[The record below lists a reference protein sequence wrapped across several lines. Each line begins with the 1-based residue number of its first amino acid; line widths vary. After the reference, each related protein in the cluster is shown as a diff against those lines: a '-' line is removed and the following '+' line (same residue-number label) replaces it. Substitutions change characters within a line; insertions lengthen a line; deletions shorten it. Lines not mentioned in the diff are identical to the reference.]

1 MGFRHDRASAG
12 RSHEPLARGAHGAGP
27 ARTVLAGLVAVATL
41 ATGGL
46 VASTAYAGG
55 AGDNR
60 PGGAT
65 GGLPAGM
72 FWQYKDDASGSFGP
86 AANAD
91 GSPRIA
97 SVEAAYKR
105 AGVSVVNDGVYDG
118 PGAIRDTLR
127 GALSKCVAGFRQRH
141 PGEGDGDCRVVGVG
155 SVAGQQGGRWVYNGS
170 GGYSAS
176 EWYSSW
182 DSQIKPYKYYYAGT
196 QEYGTST
203 PFDDD
208 PSNSVDK
215 IAYSNVAAAGATPN
229 LIIIVLDKY
238 QPKPPTY
245 HLSVSTQAAEMS
257 GQSGDTKDA
266 SDTIS
271 LSSDGSKTENVNGTA
286 TLHWRGI
293 DGTEKTVAKQF
304 TASNKGS
311 ATVSASF
318 KDMDASW
325 ESWPAGKRWWDVD
338 VAKQGGMAEAVSH
351 KGENDGK
358 ESGEKT
364 TTPPEKWLTNE
375 AGDTVRDGNDS
386 IASGSLYTA
395 HIKAHSNASGK
406 FWIYDT
412 IDTRDVV
419 IGGTEQ
425 DDVSKVT
432 VTDANGNIVP
442 ADISI
447 DDSIDG
453 KRVVKA
459 HATAP
464 HSGLYTLNVPQ
475 SAKPTG
481 GDYKINDGSVA
492 CWNGDNGTGS
502 LADCQTGNSDSVGKV
517 TPTPDK
523 VWVLDES
530 GALVAEDKQWTN
542 QQGVDQKTFLV
553 GDQVGVVVNG
563 SIPAHLLN
571 PLASYSIT
579 DDLTGSIQW
588 IDWKSGKVFVDGE
601 DVTANFDIVID
612 QKAGTATATAKSSY
626 MAKTMFKNSAS
637 KVKFY
642 LTGTIKKGATEGRK
656 IQLTNKA
663 YEKWNNETRPT
674 NEPPVFV
681 WTPNPNKAWAMKV
694 GGKWQL
700 TVDPTKSDKVGGDDK
715 YYRLGDEV
723 AAVISGTLP
732 TGLGRVPE
740 IAWTD
745 DFANVDS
752 ILDLKDTSNIKV
764 YEQDTTDEANASVND
779 LNKTGR
785 DVTDQFDITAEGT
798 KVTVSAKDSYEA
810 AQKDLET
817 AKQISVVIPFDVN
830 FDTVKLLESYGKAEG
845 DELNT
850 CADPKGDDLDN
861 KGGQTVGGSTVDTN
875 TPKICVTVPPIHK
888 QVIAES
894 SQGGDQSSIDTKTV
908 FPGQTVEYTV
918 RVDPQIPADQAYSV
932 TAIKLSDTYSEYT
945 TANKQTLEIT
955 DLGTG
960 GIIPKSAYKV
970 QWDEANHSF
979 EATFA
984 KDWVAAN
991 WKAGSNPRVLLRF
1004 EAKVNEDAPT
1014 DKTVGNKA
1022 ALTVNNGVTPSNKV
1036 ENEPPVI
1043 KPSKQ
1048 DTQKDPTINIDGK
1061 TALLGD
1067 KVYYRVNIDASRLT
1081 DTAYKVWRLGM
1092 TDDYDQEY
1100 LTLDA
1105 KHVEILDETG
1115 RDRTGEFNIQDKDGV
1130 LYAFAKTVDT
1140 QIPATGETVPGDPQP
1155 DDLKAYSEKTDKDYD
1170 PLKDPSIDQSLL
1182 GHTYQV
1188 VMPMTV
1194 TKVKDGH
1201 TVENTAT
1208 QVTNDKRD
1216 KTNTVTNPLK
1226 EINPK
1231 KDVTVK
1237 VGGDSVDGKSV
1248 YLNHTFLYQLDS
1260 SILPADRAYQ
1270 KIANWGITD
1279 QLDPAYDKATGQ
1291 WAVYAARDLY
1301 RGGEAIAKKG
1311 ERIAGSGFDSSRL
1324 GGDMFTANIDPS
1336 TGLVDIQATQA
1347 YLDLVSADDAHE
1359 QGWRAYVQATRVKVT
1374 DRHENVFTEHVNGKD
1389 LTSNIVWTRTPDLT
1403 PGIKLEKWDRRS
1415 GWPKGDR
1422 DDSKDALDGA
1432 KDGDVIVFTIT
1443 NTSKDEDG
1451 HGAWFKASDLKLED
1465 HTIVGDGEVKDLKYP
1480 DNWSTLVLKPGQS
1493 VEVTGTLTGFT
1504 KDRHTDR
1511 AKVTGTPLV
1520 ECPVVDKDPFGD
1532 ASGKPSTGGEA
1543 GDGDGPRQVT
1553 VGDRTLCEDTP
1564 VESNTDDWNGRRS
1577 LLGETGSAILPV
1589 GVGALLMAGLGA
1601 AVVMVRRRKSAHDDK
1616 DAALMPRH
1624 AA

>member
-1 MGFRHDRASAG
+1 MNFSRKMKAG
-12 RSHEPLARGAHGAGP
+12 VAALAAIATLGAGG
-27 ARTVLAGLVAVATL
+27 V
-41 ATGGL
+41 
-46 VASTAYAGG
+46 VASTAFAGG
-55 AGDNR
+55 GGGNQ
-60 PGGAT
+60 PGT
-65 GGLPAGM
+65 GGNLDAVQ
-72 FWQYKDDASGSFGP
+72 FWQYKDDASGAWGP
-86 AANAD
+86 ATSLD
-91 GSPRIA
+91 
-97 SVEAAYKR
+97 SVRAAMNN
-105 AGVSVVNDGVYDG
+105 AGV
-118 PGAIRDTLR
+118 TLE
-127 GALSKCVAGFRQRH
+127 GNGITKAQAALDQARTECETGFQRRH
-141 PGEGDGDCRVVGVG
+141 PGEGNGDCRVVAVG
-155 SVAGQQGGRWVYNGS
+155 AVPAVIGGNYIYNGS
-170 GGYSAS
+170 GVAS
-176 EWYSSW
+176 PTGTGGWYDNW
-182 DSQIKPYKYYYAGT
+182 NTYVAPRTYQ
-196 QEYGTST
+196 YGSTVYLTSN

-208 PSNSVDK
+208 PSNSVDA
-215 IAYSNVAAAGATPN
+215 IMRRNVEASSKPS
-229 LIIIVLDKY
+229 IVVIVLDKY
-238 QPKPPTY
+238 QPAPPSY
-245 HLSVSTQAAEMS
+245 HLSISTQAAEMS

-266 SDTIS
+266 SDTIT
-271 LSSDGSKTENVNGTA
+271 LSTDGSKTENVNGTA

-293 DGTEKTVAKQF
+293 DGTEKTVTKQF

-318 KDMDASW
+318 KEMDASW

-338 VAKQGGMAEAVSH
+338 VAKQGNMAEAVSH

-364 TTPPEKWLTNE
+364 TTPPEKWLTNG

-481 GDYKINDGSVA
+481 GDYEINDGSVA

-579 DDLTGSIQW
+579 DDLTGSNQW
-588 IDWKSGKVFVDGE
+588 IDWKSGKVFVDGKDE
-601 DVTANFDIVID
+601 TDQFDIVID
-612 QKAGTATATAKSSY
+612 RKAGTATATAKASY
-626 MAKTMFKNSAS
+626 IAKTMFRNSAS
-637 KVKFY
+637 KVRFY
-642 LTGTIKKGATEGRK
+642 LTGTIKKGATEGKK

-779 LNKTGR
+779 LNKTGK

-810 AQKDLET
+810 AQKDLKT

-830 FDTVKLLESYGKAEG
+830 FDTVKLLESYGKSEG

-894 SQGGDQSSIDTKTV
+894 SQGGDQSSIDTQTV

-1014 DKTVGNKA
+1014 DKTVDNKA

-1194 TKVKDGH
+1194 TKGKDGH

-1226 EINPK
+1226 EINPT

-1237 VGGDSVDGKSV
+1237 VGGASANGKSI
-1248 YLNHTFLYQLDS
+1248 YKGRSFLYQLDS
-1260 SILPADRAYQ
+1260 SILPANRAYPQ
-1270 KIANWGITD
+1270 VDKWDIVD
-1279 QLDPAYDKATGQ
+1279 SLDPAFDEYTGQ
-1291 WAVYAARDLY
+1291 WAVYATRDLLSD
-1301 RGGEAIAKKG
+1301 GEVLASKG
-1311 ERIAGSGFDSSRL
+1311 DRIAGSGFDSSKL
-1324 GGDMFTANIDPS
+1324 GGDLFTLSAA
-1336 TGLVDIQATQA
+1336 TVDGRNVVTIEATDRYRA
-1347 YLDLVSADDAHE
+1347 LVSDDSHE
-1359 QGWRAYVQATRVKVT
+1359 AGWRAYIQCKRLAVT
-1374 DRHENVFTEHVNGKD
+1374 DRHENQFTEHYNDKT
-1389 LTSNIVWTRTPDLT
+1389 LESNVVWTRTPDMT
-1403 PGIKLEKWDRRS
+1403 PSIDVQKWDRKS
-1415 GWPKGDR
+1415 GWPNGDR
-1422 DDSKDALDGA
+1422 DNSKDALTVS
-1432 KDGDVIVFTIT
+1432 GDTEIVFTIT
-1443 NTSKDEDG
+1443 NTSKTDPDTKQ
-1451 HGAWFKASDLKLED
+1451 GAVFRTKDIKLED
-1465 HTIVGDGEVKDLKYP
+1465 STIVGDGEVVDLKYP
-1480 DNWSTLVLKPGQS
+1480 ADWDTKVLKPGES
-1493 VEVTGTLTGFT
+1493 VEVTGTLKGVT
-1504 KDRHTDR
+1504 KTPPAR
-1511 AKVTGTPLV
+1511 APA
-1520 ECPVVDKDPFGD
+1520 P
-1532 ASGKPSTGGEA
+1532 A
-1543 GDGDGPRQVT
+1543 GPARTRGIVQAGRTPRQRSSGT
-1553 VGDRTLCEDTP
+1553 RQH
-1564 VESNTDDWNGRRS
+1564 GRPPHGGR
-1577 LLGETGSAILPV
+1577 A
-1589 GVGALLMAGLGA
+1589 
-1601 AVVMVRRRKSAHDDK
+1601 
-1616 DAALMPRH
+1616 
-1624 AA
+1624 

>member
-1 MGFRHDRASAG
+1 MVFNERKRAD
-12 RSHEPLARGAHGAGP
+12 ARNGK
-27 ARTVLAGLVAVATL
+27 GLRVAVAALTAVATL
-41 ATGGL
+41 AGGGM
-46 VASTAYAGG
+46 VAATAMADGGGGWAPGSAGSIG
-55 AGDNR
+55 GSVIGWAYEDNNNGGF
-60 PGGAT
+60 GGAT
-65 GGLPAGM
+65 L
-72 FWQYKDDASGSFGP
+72 DAFKKAVAKMGATYNNYNGV
-86 AANAD
+86 ADEKANT
-91 GSPRIA
+91 
-97 SVEAAYKR
+97 
-105 AGVSVVNDGVYDG
+105 
-118 PGAIRDTLR
+118 AITM
-127 GALSKCVAGFRQRH
+127 ANNECVARFNDKH
-141 PGEGDGDCRVVGVG
+141 PGETANCRMVAVGV
-155 SVAGQQGGRWVYNGS
+155 VATPTTHSYS
-170 GGYSAS
+170 GEGFASAS
-176 EWYSSW
+176 YWSDAW
-182 DSQIKPYKYYYAGT
+182 NKNIAPVKYHNNGASYDTNDGFSDAP
-196 QEYGTST
+196 ER
-203 PFDDD
+203 
-208 PSNSVDK
+208 SVDS
-215 IAYSNVAAAGATPN
+215 IAASQWNNNPVAIVIMLNQYEPVQPN
-229 LIIIVLDKY
+229 
-238 QPKPPTY
+238 Y

-266 SDTIS
+266 SDTIT

-293 DGTEKTVAKQF
+293 DGTEKTVAKRF

-311 ATVSASF
+311 ATVSVSF

-338 VAKQGGMAEAVSH
+338 VAKQGNMAEAVSH
-351 KGENDGK
+351 KGESDAK
-358 ESGEKT
+358 ESGEKNP
-364 TTPPEKWLTNE
+364 TPPSKWLTNE

-419 IGGTEQ
+419 IGGTDK

-481 GDYKINDGSVA
+481 GDYEINDGSVA

-530 GALVAEDKQWTN
+530 GALVAEDKGWTN

-563 SIPAHLLN
+563 SIPSHLLN

-588 IDWKSGKVFVDGE
+588 IDWKSGKVFVDGKDE
-601 DVTANFDIVID
+601 TANFTIAID
-612 QKAGTATATAKSSY
+612 RKAGTATATAKSAY
-626 MAKTMFKNSAS
+626 IAKTMFRNSAS
-637 KVKFY
+637 KVRFY
-642 LTGTIKKGATEGRK
+642 LTGTIKKGATEGKK

-694 GGKWQL
+694 GGKWRL

-779 LNKTGR
+779 LNKTGK

-810 AQKDLET
+810 AQKDLKT

-850 CADPKGDDLDN
+850 CVDPKGDDLDN

-970 QWDEANHSF
+970 QWDEKAHSF
-979 EATFA
+979 EATFT

-1014 DKTVGNKA
+1014 DKTVDNKA

-1048 DTQKDPTINIDGK
+1048 DTQKDPTISIDGK

-1092 TDDYDQEY
+1092 VDDYDQEY

-1130 LYAFAKTVDT
+1130 LYAFARTVDT

-1194 TKVKDGH
+1194 IKVKDGH

-1226 EINPK
+1226 EINPA

-1237 VGGDSVDGKSV
+1237 VGGASANGKSI
-1248 YLNHTFLYQLDS
+1248 YKGRSFLYQLDS
-1260 SILPADRAYQ
+1260 SILPANRAYPQ
-1270 KIANWGITD
+1270 VDKWDIVD
-1279 QLDPAYDKATGQ
+1279 SLDPVFDEYTGQ
-1291 WAVYAARDLY
+1291 WAVYATRDLLS
-1301 RGGEAIAKKG
+1301 GGEVLASKG
-1311 ERIAGSGFDSSRL
+1311 DRIAGSGFDSSKL
-1324 GGDMFTANIDPS
+1324 GGDLFTLSAA
-1336 TGLVDIQATQA
+1336 TVDGRNVVTIEATDRYRA
-1347 YLDLVSADDAHE
+1347 LVSDDSHE
-1359 QGWRAYVQATRVKVT
+1359 AGWRAYIQCKRLAVT
-1374 DRHENVFTEHVNGKD
+1374 DRHENQFTEHYNGKT
-1389 LTSNIVWTRTPDLT
+1389 LESNVVWTRTPDMT
-1403 PGIKLEKWDRRS
+1403 PSIDVQKWDRKS
-1415 GWPKGDR
+1415 GWPNGDR
-1422 DDSKDALDGA
+1422 DNSKDALTVS
-1432 KDGDVIVFTIT
+1432 GDTEIVFTIT
-1443 NTSKDEDG
+1443 NTSKTDPDTKQ
-1451 HGAWFKASDLKLED
+1451 GAVFRTKDIKLED
-1465 HTIVGDGEVKDLKYP
+1465 STIVGDGEVVDLKYP
-1480 DNWSTLVLKPGQS
+1480 ADWDTKVLKPGES
-1493 VEVTGTLTGFT
+1493 VEVTGTLKGVT
-1504 KDRHTDR
+1504 KTHTDR
-1511 AKVTGTPLV
+1511 AKVTGTPLT
-1520 ECPVVDKDPFGD
+1520 ECPVDTSAPFGD
-1532 ASGKPSTGGEA
+1532 GTSDDESGSKPEA
-1543 GDGDGPRQVT
+1543 ETESKSDDVVTIDGKDY
-1553 VGDRTLCEDTP
+1553 CSDTK
-1564 VESNTDDWNGRRS
+1564 VESATDDWNGYRKS
-1577 LLGETGSAILPV
+1577 LAQTGAGI
-1589 GVGALLMAGLGA
+1589 ALIALA
-1601 AVVMVRRRKSAHDDK
+1601 AVVVLGGGAGLLIASRRREAKAPADTEGSEE
-1616 DAALMPRH
+1616 
-1624 AA
+1624 

>member
-1 MGFRHDRASAG
+1 MVFNERKRAD
-12 RSHEPLARGAHGAGP
+12 ARNGK
-27 ARTVLAGLVAVATL
+27 GLRVAVAALTAVATL
-41 ATGGL
+41 AGGGM
-46 VASTAYAGG
+46 VAATAMADGGGGWAPGSGGSVGG
-55 AGDNR
+55 AVIGWAYEDNNNGGF
-60 PGGAT
+60 GGAT
-65 GGLPAGM
+65 LDAFKKAVAKMGATYNNYNGGAD
-72 FWQYKDDASGSFGP
+72 K
-86 AANAD
+86 AANT
-91 GSPRIA
+91 
-97 SVEAAYKR
+97 
-105 AGVSVVNDGVYDG
+105 
-118 PGAIRDTLR
+118 AITM
-127 GALSKCVAGFRQRH
+127 ANNECVARFNDKH
-141 PGEGDGDCRVVGVG
+141 PGETANCRMVAVGV
-155 SVAGQQGGRWVYNGS
+155 VATPTTHSYSGEGFATASYWSDAWNKNIAPGVYRNNGVS
-170 GGYSAS
+170 YDTNDGFSDAP
-176 EWYSSW
+176 ER
-182 DSQIKPYKYYYAGT
+182 
-196 QEYGTST
+196 
-203 PFDDD
+203 
-208 PSNSVDK
+208 SVDS
-215 IAYSNVAAAGATPN
+215 IAASQWNHSPVAIVIMLNQYEPVQPN
-229 LIIIVLDKY
+229 
-238 QPKPPTY
+238 Y

-266 SDTIS
+266 SDVIT

-318 KDMDASW
+318 KEMDASW

-338 VAKQGGMAEAVSH
+338 VAKQGNMAEAVSH
-351 KGENDGK
+351 KGEHDGK

-412 IDTRDVV
+412 IETKDVV

-481 GDYKINDGSVA
+481 GDYEINDGSVA

-588 IDWKSGKVFVDGE
+588 IDWKSGKVFVDGKDE
-601 DVTANFDIVID
+601 TANFTIAID
-612 QKAGTATATAKSSY
+612 RKAGTATATAKSAY
-626 MAKTMFKNSAS
+626 IAKTMFRNSAS
-637 KVKFY
+637 KVRFY
-642 LTGTIKKGATEGRK
+642 LTGTIKKGATEGKK

-779 LNKTGR
+779 LNKTGK

-810 AQKDLET
+810 AQKDLKT

-970 QWDEANHSF
+970 QWDEKAHSF
-979 EATFA
+979 EATFT

-1067 KVYYRVNIDASRLT
+1067 EIYYRVTLDARQ
-1081 DTAYKVWRLGM
+1081 DNQAYKVWRLGM
-1092 TDDYDQEY
+1092 TDDYDDEY
-1100 LTLDA
+1100 LKLDA
-1105 KHVEILDETG
+1105 TNVEITDETG
-1115 RDRTGEFNIQDKDGV
+1115 KDVTDKFNIQDKDGA
-1130 LYAFAKTVDT
+1130 LYAYAKLVDT
-1140 QIPATGETVPGDPQP
+1140 EIPATGETVKGDPQP
-1155 DDLKAYSEKTDKDYD
+1155 EDLKTYSESDEHD
-1170 PLKDPSIDQSLL
+1170 PLTQPAIDQTLL
-1182 GHTYQV
+1182 GHTYTV
-1188 VMPMTV
+1188 TMPMTV
-1194 TKVKDGH
+1194 IKVTDGY
-1201 TVENTAT
+1201 VVKNKAT
-1208 QVTNDKRD
+1208 QVLNKIRKDTNE
-1216 KTNTVTNPLK
+1216 VTNPLK
-1226 EINPK
+1226 PINPA

-1237 VGGDSVDGKSV
+1237 VGGASANGKSI
-1248 YLNHTFLYQLDS
+1248 YKGRSFLYQLDS
-1260 SILPADRAYQ
+1260 SILPAHRAYPQ
-1270 KIANWGITD
+1270 VDEWAIEDA
-1279 QLDPAYDKATGQ
+1279 LDPAFDEYTGQ
-1291 WAVYAARDLY
+1291 WAVYATRDLLS
-1301 RGGEAIAKKG
+1301 GGEVVASKG
-1311 ERIAGSGFDSSRL
+1311 DRIAGSGFDSSKL
-1324 GGDMFTANIDPS
+1324 GGDLFTLS
-1336 TGLVDIQATQA
+1336 TATVDGRNVVTIEATDRYRA
-1347 YLDLVSADDAHE
+1347 LVSDDSHE
-1359 QGWRAYVQATRVKVT
+1359 AGWRAYIQCKRLAVT
-1374 DRHENVFTEHVNGKD
+1374 DRHENQFTEHYNDKT
-1389 LTSNIVWTRTPDLT
+1389 LESNVVWTRTPDMT
-1403 PGIKLEKWDRRS
+1403 PSIDVQKWDRKS
-1415 GWPKGDR
+1415 GWPNGDR
-1422 DDSKDALDGA
+1422 DNSKDALTVS
-1432 KDGDVIVFTIT
+1432 GDTEIVFTIT
-1443 NTSKDEDG
+1443 NTSKTDPDTKQ
-1451 HGAWFKASDLKLED
+1451 GAVFRTKDIKLED
-1465 HTIVGDGEVKDLKYP
+1465 STIVGDGEVVDLKYP
-1480 DNWSTLVLKPGQS
+1480 ADWDTKVLKPGES
-1493 VEVTGTLTGFT
+1493 VEATGTLKGVT
-1504 KDRHTDR
+1504 KTHTDR
-1511 AKVTGTPLV
+1511 AKVTGTPLT
-1520 ECPVVDKDPFGD
+1520 ECPVDTSAPFGD
-1532 ASGKPSTGGEA
+1532 GTSDDESGSKPEA
-1543 GDGDGPRQVT
+1543 ETESKSDDVVTIDGKDY
-1553 VGDRTLCEDTP
+1553 CADTK
-1564 VESNTDDWNGRRS
+1564 VESATDDWNGYRKS
-1577 LLGETGSAILPV
+1577 LAQTGAGI
-1589 GVGALLMAGLGA
+1589 ALIALA
-1601 AVVMVRRRKSAHDDK
+1601 AVVVLGGGAALMAVSRRRKAPQADDK
-1616 DAALMPRH
+1616 D
-1624 AA
+1624 

>member
-1 MGFRHDRASAG
+1 MVFNERKRAD
-12 RSHEPLARGAHGAGP
+12 ARNGK
-27 ARTVLAGLVAVATL
+27 GLRVAVAALTAVATL
-41 ATGGL
+41 AGGGM
-46 VASTAYAGG
+46 VAATAMADGGGGWAPGSGGSVGG
-55 AGDNR
+55 AVIGWAYEDNNNGGF
-60 PGGAT
+60 GGAT
-65 GGLPAGM
+65 LDAFKKAVAKMGATYNNYNGGAD
-72 FWQYKDDASGSFGP
+72 K
-86 AANAD
+86 AANT
-91 GSPRIA
+91 
-97 SVEAAYKR
+97 
-105 AGVSVVNDGVYDG
+105 
-118 PGAIRDTLR
+118 AITM
-127 GALSKCVAGFRQRH
+127 ANNECVARFNDKH
-141 PGEGDGDCRVVGVG
+141 PGETANCRMVAVGV
-155 SVAGQQGGRWVYNGS
+155 VATPTTHSYSGEGFATASYWSDAWNKNIAPGVYRNNGVS
-170 GGYSAS
+170 YDTNDGFSDAP
-176 EWYSSW
+176 ER
-182 DSQIKPYKYYYAGT
+182 
-196 QEYGTST
+196 
-203 PFDDD
+203 
-208 PSNSVDK
+208 SVDS
-215 IAYSNVAAAGATPN
+215 IAASQWNHSPVAIVIMLNQYEPVQPN
-229 LIIIVLDKY
+229 
-238 QPKPPTY
+238 Y

-266 SDTIS
+266 SDVIT

-318 KDMDASW
+318 KEMDASW

-338 VAKQGGMAEAVSH
+338 VAKQGNMAEAVSH
-351 KGENDGK
+351 KGEHDGK

-412 IDTRDVV
+412 IETKDVV

-481 GDYKINDGSVA
+481 GDYEINDGSVA

-612 QKAGTATATAKSSY
+612 QKARTATATAKASY
-626 MAKTMFKNSAS
+626 IAKTMFRNSAS
-637 KVKFY
+637 KVRFY
-642 LTGTIKKGATEGRK
+642 LTGTIKKGATEGKK

-752 ILDLKDTSNIKV
+752 ILDLKDTSSIKV
-764 YEQDTTDEANASVND
+764 YEQDTTDEANAGVND

-810 AQKDLET
+810 AQKDLKT

-970 QWDEANHSF
+970 QWDEKAHSF
-979 EATFA
+979 EATFT

-1067 KVYYRVNIDASRLT
+1067 EIYYRVTLDARQ
-1081 DTAYKVWRLGM
+1081 DNQAYKVWRLGM
-1092 TDDYDQEY
+1092 TDDYDDEY
-1100 LTLDA
+1100 LKLDA
-1105 KHVEILDETG
+1105 TNVEITDETG
-1115 RDRTGEFNIQDKDGV
+1115 KDVTDKFNIQDKDGA
-1130 LYAFAKTVDT
+1130 LYAYAKLVDT
-1140 QIPATGETVPGDPQP
+1140 EIPATGETVKGDPQP
-1155 DDLKAYSEKTDKDYD
+1155 EDLKTYSESDEHD
-1170 PLKDPSIDQSLL
+1170 PLTQPAIDQTLL
-1182 GHTYQV
+1182 GHTYTV
-1188 VMPMTV
+1188 TMPMTV
-1194 TKVKDGH
+1194 IKVTDGY
-1201 TVENTAT
+1201 TVKNKAT
-1208 QVTNDKRD
+1208 QVLNKIRKDTNE
-1216 KTNTVTNPLK
+1216 VTNPLK
-1226 EINPK
+1226 PINPA

-1237 VGGDSVDGKSV
+1237 VGGASANGKSI
-1248 YLNHTFLYQLDS
+1248 YKGRSFLYQLDS
-1260 SILPADRAYQ
+1260 SILPANRAYPQ
-1270 KIANWGITD
+1270 VDKWDIVD
-1279 QLDPAYDKATGQ
+1279 SLDPAFDEYTGQ
-1291 WAVYAARDLY
+1291 WAVYATRDLLS
-1301 RGGEAIAKKG
+1301 GGEALASKG
-1311 ERIAGSGFDSSRL
+1311 DRIAGSGFDSSKL
-1324 GGDMFTANIDPS
+1324 GGDLFTLSAA
-1336 TGLVDIQATQA
+1336 TVDGRNVVTIEATDRYRA
-1347 YLDLVSADDAHE
+1347 LVSDDSHE
-1359 QGWRAYVQATRVKVT
+1359 AGWRAYIQCKRLAVT
-1374 DRHENVFTEHVNGKD
+1374 DRHENQFTEHYNDKT
-1389 LTSNIVWTRTPDLT
+1389 LESNVVWTRTPDMT
-1403 PGIKLEKWDRRS
+1403 PSIDVQKWDRKS
-1415 GWPKGDR
+1415 GWPNGDR
-1422 DDSKDALDGA
+1422 DNSKDALTVS
-1432 KDGDVIVFTIT
+1432 GDTEIVFTIT
-1443 NTSKDEDG
+1443 NTSKTDPDTKQ
-1451 HGAWFKASDLKLED
+1451 GAVFRTKDIKLED
-1465 HTIVGDGEVKDLKYP
+1465 STIVGDGEVVDLKYP
-1480 DNWSTLVLKPGQS
+1480 ADWDTKVLKPGES
-1493 VEVTGTLTGFT
+1493 VEVTGTLKGVT
-1504 KDRHTDR
+1504 KTHTDR
-1511 AKVTGTPLV
+1511 AKVTGTPLT
-1520 ECPVVDKDPFGD
+1520 ECPVDTSAPFGD
-1532 ASGKPSTGGEA
+1532 GTSDDESGSKPEA
-1543 GDGDGPRQVT
+1543 ETESKSDDVVTIDGKDY
-1553 VGDRTLCEDTP
+1553 CSDTK
-1564 VESNTDDWNGRRS
+1564 VESATDDWNGYRRT
-1577 LLGETGSAILPV
+1577 LAQTGAGI
-1589 GVGALLMAGLGA
+1589 ALIALA
-1601 AVVMVRRRKSAHDDK
+1601 AVVVLGGGAALMAVSRRRKAKAPADTEGSEE
-1616 DAALMPRH
+1616 
-1624 AA
+1624 

>member
-182 DSQIKPYKYYYAGT
+182 DSQIKPYTYNYAGT
-196 QEYGTST
+196 QSYRTSDG
-203 PFDDD
+203 FDDD

-271 LSSDGSKTENVNGTA
+271 LSTDGSKTENVNGTA

-311 ATVSASF
+311 ATVSVSF

-338 VAKQGGMAEAVSH
+338 IARQGGMAEAVSH

-358 ESGEKT
+358 ESGEKNP
-364 TTPPEKWLTNE
+364 TPPSKWLTNE
-375 AGDTVRDGNDS
+375 AGDTVQDGNDS

-412 IDTRDVV
+412 INTRDVV

-502 LADCQTGNSDSVGKV
+502 LADCQTGNGDGVGKV

-530 GALVAEDKQWTN
+530 GALVAEDKKWTN

-563 SIPAHLLN
+563 SIPSHLLN

-579 DDLTGSIQW
+579 DDLTGSNQW

-612 QKAGTATATAKSSY
+612 QKARTATATAKSAY
-626 MAKTMFKNSAS
+626 IAKTMFKNSAS

-642 LTGTIKKGATEGRK
+642 LTGTIKKGATEGKK
-656 IQLTNKA
+656 IHLLRRLHRDVLFLGFSDGVVPCGWLCGFLVLSSLFLVSVSCFFVCLGAGFHVGFYFAYVSVVPLFVRGRLTQGGRA
-663 YEKWNNETRPT
+663 WRPRRVPAPAERGDVHGR
-674 NEPPVFV
+674 EP
-681 WTPNPNKAWAMKV
+681 ARRLSGMRHRSRARRAMRMALLHV
-694 GGKWQL
+694 
-700 TVDPTKSDKVGGDDK
+700 
-715 YYRLGDEV
+715 RLGRP
-723 AAVISGTLP
+723 ARWRWA
-732 TGLGRVPE
+732 LGP
-740 IAWTD
+740 WT
-745 DFANVDS
+745 A
-752 ILDLKDTSNIKV
+752 
-764 YEQDTTDEANASVND
+764 
-779 LNKTGR
+779 
-785 DVTDQFDITAEGT
+785 
-798 KVTVSAKDSYEA
+798 
-810 AQKDLET
+810 
-817 AKQISVVIPFDVN
+817 
-830 FDTVKLLESYGKAEG
+830 
-845 DELNT
+845 
-850 CADPKGDDLDN
+850 
-861 KGGQTVGGSTVDTN
+861 
-875 TPKICVTVPPIHK
+875 
-888 QVIAES
+888 
-894 SQGGDQSSIDTKTV
+894 
-908 FPGQTVEYTV
+908 
-918 RVDPQIPADQAYSV
+918 
-932 TAIKLSDTYSEYT
+932 
-945 TANKQTLEIT
+945 
-955 DLGTG
+955 
-960 GIIPKSAYKV
+960 
-970 QWDEANHSF
+970 
-979 EATFA
+979 
-984 KDWVAAN
+984 
-991 WKAGSNPRVLLRF
+991 
-1004 EAKVNEDAPT
+1004 
-1014 DKTVGNKA
+1014 
-1022 ALTVNNGVTPSNKV
+1022 
-1036 ENEPPVI
+1036 
-1043 KPSKQ
+1043 
-1048 DTQKDPTINIDGK
+1048 
-1061 TALLGD
+1061 
-1067 KVYYRVNIDASRLT
+1067 
-1081 DTAYKVWRLGM
+1081 
-1092 TDDYDQEY
+1092 
-1100 LTLDA
+1100 
-1105 KHVEILDETG
+1105 
-1115 RDRTGEFNIQDKDGV
+1115 
-1130 LYAFAKTVDT
+1130 
-1140 QIPATGETVPGDPQP
+1140 
-1155 DDLKAYSEKTDKDYD
+1155 
-1170 PLKDPSIDQSLL
+1170 
-1182 GHTYQV
+1182 
-1188 VMPMTV
+1188 
-1194 TKVKDGH
+1194 
-1201 TVENTAT
+1201 
-1208 QVTNDKRD
+1208 
-1216 KTNTVTNPLK
+1216 
-1226 EINPK
+1226 
-1231 KDVTVK
+1231 
-1237 VGGDSVDGKSV
+1237 
-1248 YLNHTFLYQLDS
+1248 
-1260 SILPADRAYQ
+1260 
-1270 KIANWGITD
+1270 
-1279 QLDPAYDKATGQ
+1279 
-1291 WAVYAARDLY
+1291 
-1301 RGGEAIAKKG
+1301 
-1311 ERIAGSGFDSSRL
+1311 
-1324 GGDMFTANIDPS
+1324 
-1336 TGLVDIQATQA
+1336 
-1347 YLDLVSADDAHE
+1347 
-1359 QGWRAYVQATRVKVT
+1359 
-1374 DRHENVFTEHVNGKD
+1374 
-1389 LTSNIVWTRTPDLT
+1389 
-1403 PGIKLEKWDRRS
+1403 
-1415 GWPKGDR
+1415 
-1422 DDSKDALDGA
+1422 
-1432 KDGDVIVFTIT
+1432 
-1443 NTSKDEDG
+1443 
-1451 HGAWFKASDLKLED
+1451 
-1465 HTIVGDGEVKDLKYP
+1465 
-1480 DNWSTLVLKPGQS
+1480 
-1493 VEVTGTLTGFT
+1493 
-1504 KDRHTDR
+1504 
-1511 AKVTGTPLV
+1511 
-1520 ECPVVDKDPFGD
+1520 
-1532 ASGKPSTGGEA
+1532 
-1543 GDGDGPRQVT
+1543 
-1553 VGDRTLCEDTP
+1553 
-1564 VESNTDDWNGRRS
+1564 
-1577 LLGETGSAILPV
+1577 
-1589 GVGALLMAGLGA
+1589 
-1601 AVVMVRRRKSAHDDK
+1601 
-1616 DAALMPRH
+1616 
-1624 AA
+1624 

>member
-1 MGFRHDRASAG
+1 MVFNERKRAD
-12 RSHEPLARGAHGAGP
+12 ARNGK
-27 ARTVLAGLVAVATL
+27 GLRVAVAALTAVATL
-41 ATGGL
+41 AGGGM
-46 VASTAYAGG
+46 VAATAMADGGGGWAPGSAGSIGG
-55 AGDNR
+55 AVIGWAYEDNNNGGF
-60 PGGAT
+60 GGAT
-65 GGLPAGM
+65 L
-72 FWQYKDDASGSFGP
+72 DAFKKAVAKMGATYNNYNGVADK
-86 AANAD
+86 AANT
-91 GSPRIA
+91 
-97 SVEAAYKR
+97 
-105 AGVSVVNDGVYDG
+105 
-118 PGAIRDTLR
+118 AITM
-127 GALSKCVAGFRQRH
+127 ANNECVARFNDKH
-141 PGEGDGDCRVVGVG
+141 PGETANCRMVAVGV
-155 SVAGQQGGRWVYNGS
+155 VATPTTHSYS
-170 GGYSAS
+170 GEGFASAS
-176 EWYSSW
+176 YWSDAW
-182 DSQIKPYKYYYAGT
+182 NKNIAPVKYHNNGASYDTNDGFSDAP
-196 QEYGTST
+196 ER
-203 PFDDD
+203 
-208 PSNSVDK
+208 SVDS
-215 IAYSNVAAAGATPN
+215 IAASQWNNNPVAIVIMLNQYEPVQPN
-229 LIIIVLDKY
+229 
-238 QPKPPTY
+238 Y

-266 SDTIS
+266 SDVIT

-311 ATVSASF
+311 ATLRASF

-338 VAKQGGMAEAVSH
+338 VAKQGNMAEAVSH

-419 IGGTEQ
+419 IGGTDK

-481 GDYKINDGSVA
+481 GDYEINDGSVA

-579 DDLTGSIQW
+579 DDLTGSNQW
-588 IDWKSGKVFVDGE
+588 IDWKSGKVFVDGKDE
-601 DVTANFDIVID
+601 TANFTIAID
-612 QKAGTATATAKSSY
+612 RKAGTATATAKSAY
-626 MAKTMFKNSAS
+626 IAKTMFRNSAS
-637 KVKFY
+637 KVRFY
-642 LTGTIKKGATEGRK
+642 LTGTIKKGATEGKK

-810 AQKDLET
+810 AQKDLKT

-970 QWDEANHSF
+970 QWDEKAHSF
-979 EATFA
+979 EATFT

-1067 KVYYRVNIDASRLT
+1067 EIYYRVTLDARQ
-1081 DTAYKVWRLGM
+1081 DNQAYKVWRLGM
-1092 TDDYDQEY
+1092 TDDYDDEY
-1100 LTLDA
+1100 LKLDA
-1105 KHVEILDETG
+1105 TNVEITDETG
-1115 RDRTGEFNIQDKDGV
+1115 KDVTDKFNIQDKDGA
-1130 LYAFAKTVDT
+1130 LYAYAKLVDT
-1140 QIPATGETVPGDPQP
+1140 EIPATGETVKGDPQP
-1155 DDLKAYSEKTDKDYD
+1155 EDLKTYSESDEHD
-1170 PLKDPSIDQSLL
+1170 PLTQPAIDQTLL
-1182 GHTYQV
+1182 GHTYTV
-1188 VMPMTV
+1188 TMPMTV
-1194 TKVKDGH
+1194 IKVTDGY
-1201 TVENTAT
+1201 TVKNKAT
-1208 QVTNDKRD
+1208 QVLNKIRKDTNE
-1216 KTNTVTNPLK
+1216 VTNPLK
-1226 EINPK
+1226 PINPA

-1237 VGGDSVDGKSV
+1237 VGGASANGKSI
-1248 YLNHTFLYQLDS
+1248 YKGRSFLYQLDS
-1260 SILPADRAYQ
+1260 SILPANRAYPQ
-1270 KIANWGITD
+1270 VDKWDIVD
-1279 QLDPAYDKATGQ
+1279 SLDPAFDEYTGQ
-1291 WAVYAARDLY
+1291 WAVYATRDLLS
-1301 RGGEAIAKKG
+1301 GGEALASKG
-1311 ERIAGSGFDSSRL
+1311 DRIAGSGFDSSKL
-1324 GGDMFTANIDPS
+1324 GGDLFTLSAA
-1336 TGLVDIQATQA
+1336 TVDGRNVVTIEATDRYRA
-1347 YLDLVSADDAHE
+1347 LVSDDSHE
-1359 QGWRAYVQATRVKVT
+1359 AGWRAYIQCKRLAVT
-1374 DRHENVFTEHVNGKD
+1374 DRHENQFTEHYNDKT
-1389 LTSNIVWTRTPDLT
+1389 LESNVVWTRTPDMT
-1403 PGIKLEKWDRRS
+1403 PSIDVQKWDRKS
-1415 GWPKGDR
+1415 GWPNGDR
-1422 DDSKDALDGA
+1422 DNSKDALTVS
-1432 KDGDVIVFTIT
+1432 GDTEIVFTIT
-1443 NTSKDEDG
+1443 NTSKTDPDTKQ
-1451 HGAWFKASDLKLED
+1451 GAVFRTKDIKLED
-1465 HTIVGDGEVKDLKYP
+1465 STIVGDGEVVDLKYP
-1480 DNWSTLVLKPGQS
+1480 ADWDTKVLKPGES
-1493 VEVTGTLTGFT
+1493 VEVTGTLKGVT
-1504 KDRHTDR
+1504 KTHTDR
-1511 AKVTGTPLV
+1511 AKVTGTPLT
-1520 ECPVVDKDPFGD
+1520 ECPVDTSAPFGD
-1532 ASGKPSTGGEA
+1532 GTSDDESGSKPEA
-1543 GDGDGPRQVT
+1543 ETESKSDDVVTIDGKDY
-1553 VGDRTLCEDTP
+1553 CADTK
-1564 VESNTDDWNGRRS
+1564 VESATDDWNGYRKS
-1577 LLGETGSAILPV
+1577 LAQTGAGI
-1589 GVGALLMAGLGA
+1589 ALIALA
-1601 AVVMVRRRKSAHDDK
+1601 AVVVLGGGAALMAVSRRRKAPQADDK
-1616 DAALMPRH
+1616 D
-1624 AA
+1624 

>member
-1 MGFRHDRASAG
+1 MVFNERKRAD
-12 RSHEPLARGAHGAGP
+12 ARNGK
-27 ARTVLAGLVAVATL
+27 GLRVAVAALTAVATL
-41 ATGGL
+41 AGGGM
-46 VASTAYAGG
+46 VAATAMADGGGGWAPGSAGSVG
-55 AGDNR
+55 GSVIGWAYEDNNNGGF
-60 PGGAT
+60 GGAT
-65 GGLPAGM
+65 LDAFKKAVAKMGATYNNYNGGADE
-72 FWQYKDDASGSFGP
+72 K
-86 AANAD
+86 ANT
-91 GSPRIA
+91 
-97 SVEAAYKR
+97 
-105 AGVSVVNDGVYDG
+105 
-118 PGAIRDTLR
+118 AITM
-127 GALSKCVAGFRQRH
+127 ANNECVARFNDKH
-141 PGEGDGDCRVVGVG
+141 PGETANCRMVAVGV
-155 SVAGQQGGRWVYNGS
+155 VATPTTHSYSGEGFADAPYWSDAWNKNIAPGVYRNNGVS
-170 GGYSAS
+170 Y
-176 EWYSSW
+176 
-182 DSQIKPYKYYYAGT
+182 DT
-196 QEYGTST
+196 
-203 PFDDD
+203 DDGFSD
-208 PSNSVDK
+208 APERSVDS
-215 IAYSNVAAAGATPN
+215 IAASQWNNSPVAIVIMLNQYEPVQPN
-229 LIIIVLDKY
+229 
-238 QPKPPTY
+238 Y

-266 SDTIS
+266 SDTIT

-293 DGTEKTVAKQF
+293 DGTEKTVAKRF
-304 TASNKGS
+304 TASNKGG

-338 VAKQGGMAEAVSH
+338 VAKQGNMAEAVSH

-364 TTPPEKWLTNE
+364 TTPPEKWLTNG

-481 GDYKINDGSVA
+481 GDYEINDGSVA

-502 LADCQTGNSDSVGKV
+502 LADCQTGNNDSVGKV

-588 IDWKSGKVFVDGE
+588 IDWKSGKVFVDGKDE
-601 DVTANFDIVID
+601 TDQFDIVID
-612 QKAGTATATAKSSY
+612 RKAGTATATAKSAY
-626 MAKTMFKNSAS
+626 IAKTMFRNSAS
-637 KVKFY
+637 KVRFY
-642 LTGTIKKGATEGRK
+642 LTGTIKKGATEGKK

-723 AAVISGTLP
+723 AAVVSGTLP

-764 YEQDTTDEANASVND
+764 YEQDTADEANAGVND

-810 AQKDLET
+810 AQKDLKT

-984 KDWVAAN
+984 RDWVAAN

-1048 DTQKDPTINIDGK
+1048 DTQKDPTISIDGK

-1067 KVYYRVNIDASRLT
+1067 EIYYRVTLDARQ
-1081 DTAYKVWRLGM
+1081 DNQAYKVWRLGM
-1092 TDDYDQEY
+1092 TDDYDDEY
-1100 LTLDA
+1100 LKLDA
-1105 KHVEILDETG
+1105 TNVEITDETG
-1115 RDRTGEFNIQDKDGV
+1115 KDVTDKFNIQDKDGA
-1130 LYAFAKTVDT
+1130 LYAYAKLVDT
-1140 QIPATGETVPGDPQP
+1140 EIPATGETVKGDPQP
-1155 DDLKAYSEKTDKDYD
+1155 EDLKTYSESDEHD
-1170 PLKDPSIDQSLL
+1170 PLTQPAIDQTLL
-1182 GHTYQV
+1182 GHTYTV
-1188 VMPMTV
+1188 TMPMTV
-1194 TKVKDGH
+1194 IKVTDGY
-1201 TVENTAT
+1201 TVKNKAT
-1208 QVTNDKRD
+1208 QVLNKIRKDTNE
-1216 KTNTVTNPLK
+1216 VTNPLK
-1226 EINPK
+1226 PINPA

-1237 VGGDSVDGKSV
+1237 VGGVSANGKSI
-1248 YLNHTFLYQLDS
+1248 YKGRSFLYQLDS
-1260 SILPADRAYQ
+1260 SILPANRAYPQ
-1270 KIANWGITD
+1270 VDKWDIVDSLD
-1279 QLDPAYDKATGQ
+1279 QAFDEYTGQ
-1291 WAVYAARDLY
+1291 WAVYATRDLLS
-1301 RGGEAIAKKG
+1301 GGEALTSKG
-1311 ERIAGSGFDSSRL
+1311 DRIAGSGFDSSKL
-1324 GGDMFTANIDPS
+1324 GGDLFTLSAA
-1336 TGLVDIQATQA
+1336 TVDGRNVVTIEATDRYRA
-1347 YLDLVSADDAHE
+1347 LVSDDSHE
-1359 QGWRAYVQATRVKVT
+1359 AGWRAYIQCKRLAVT
-1374 DRHENVFTEHVNGKD
+1374 DRHENQFTEHYNDKT
-1389 LTSNIVWTRTPDLT
+1389 LESNVVWTRTPDMT
-1403 PGIKLEKWDRRS
+1403 PSIDVQKWDRKS
-1415 GWPKGDR
+1415 GWPNGDR
-1422 DDSKDALDGA
+1422 DNSKDALTVS
-1432 KDGDVIVFTIT
+1432 GDTEIVFTIT
-1443 NTSKDEDG
+1443 NTSKTDPDTKQ
-1451 HGAWFKASDLKLED
+1451 GAVFRTKDIKLED
-1465 HTIVGDGEVKDLKYP
+1465 SAIVGDGEVVDLKYP
-1480 DNWSTLVLKPGQS
+1480 ADWDTKVLKPGES
-1493 VEVTGTLTGFT
+1493 VEVTGTLKGVT
-1504 KDRHTDR
+1504 KTHTDR
-1511 AKVTGTPLV
+1511 AKVTGTPLT
-1520 ECPVVDKDPFGD
+1520 ECPVDTSAPFGD
-1532 ASGKPSTGGEA
+1532 GTSDDESGSKPEA
-1543 GDGDGPRQVT
+1543 ETESKSDDVVTIDGKDY
-1553 VGDRTLCEDTP
+1553 CSDTK
-1564 VESNTDDWNGRRS
+1564 VESATDDWNGYRRT
-1577 LLGETGSAILPV
+1577 LAQTGAGI
-1589 GVGALLMAGLGA
+1589 ALIALA
-1601 AVVMVRRRKSAHDDK
+1601 AVVVLGGGAALMAVSRRRKAKAPADTEGSEE
-1616 DAALMPRH
+1616 
-1624 AA
+1624 

>member
-127 GALSKCVAGFRQRH
+127 GALSKCAAGFRQRH

-176 EWYSSW
+176 KWYSSW
-182 DSQIKPYKYYYAGT
+182 DSQIKPGTFQYGSIVYK
-196 QEYGTST
+196 TSY

-208 PSNSVDK
+208 PSTSVDK
-215 IAYSNVAAAGATPN
+215 IAYDNIARAGATPN
-229 LIIIVLDKY
+229 LNIIVLDKY

-266 SDTIS
+266 SDTIT

-293 DGTEKTVAKQF
+293 DGTEKTVAKRF

-338 VAKQGGMAEAVSH
+338 VAKQGNMAEAVSH

-364 TTPPEKWLTNE
+364 TTPPEKWLTNG

-412 IDTRDVV
+412 IDTKDVV

-481 GDYKINDGSVA
+481 GDYEINDGSVA

-579 DDLTGSIQW
+579 DDLTGSNQW
-588 IDWKSGKVFVDGE
+588 IDWKSGKVFVDGKDE
-601 DVTANFDIVID
+601 TDQFDIVID
-612 QKAGTATATAKSSY
+612 QKAKTATATAKASY
-626 MAKTMFKNSAS
+626 IAKTMFRNSAS
-637 KVKFY
+637 KVRFY
-642 LTGTIKKGATEGRK
+642 LTGTIKKGATEGKK

-663 YEKWNNETRPT
+663 
-674 NEPPVFV
+674 
-681 WTPNPNKAWAMKV
+681 
-694 GGKWQL
+694 
-700 TVDPTKSDKVGGDDK
+700 
-715 YYRLGDEV
+715 
-723 AAVISGTLP
+723 
-732 TGLGRVPE
+732 
-740 IAWTD
+740 
-745 DFANVDS
+745 
-752 ILDLKDTSNIKV
+752 
-764 YEQDTTDEANASVND
+764 
-779 LNKTGR
+779 
-785 DVTDQFDITAEGT
+785 
-798 KVTVSAKDSYEA
+798 
-810 AQKDLET
+810 
-817 AKQISVVIPFDVN
+817 
-830 FDTVKLLESYGKAEG
+830 
-845 DELNT
+845 
-850 CADPKGDDLDN
+850 
-861 KGGQTVGGSTVDTN
+861 
-875 TPKICVTVPPIHK
+875 
-888 QVIAES
+888 
-894 SQGGDQSSIDTKTV
+894 
-908 FPGQTVEYTV
+908 
-918 RVDPQIPADQAYSV
+918 
-932 TAIKLSDTYSEYT
+932 
-945 TANKQTLEIT
+945 
-955 DLGTG
+955 
-960 GIIPKSAYKV
+960 
-970 QWDEANHSF
+970 
-979 EATFA
+979 
-984 KDWVAAN
+984 
-991 WKAGSNPRVLLRF
+991 
-1004 EAKVNEDAPT
+1004 
-1014 DKTVGNKA
+1014 
-1022 ALTVNNGVTPSNKV
+1022 
-1036 ENEPPVI
+1036 
-1043 KPSKQ
+1043 
-1048 DTQKDPTINIDGK
+1048 
-1061 TALLGD
+1061 
-1067 KVYYRVNIDASRLT
+1067 
-1081 DTAYKVWRLGM
+1081 
-1092 TDDYDQEY
+1092 
-1100 LTLDA
+1100 
-1105 KHVEILDETG
+1105 
-1115 RDRTGEFNIQDKDGV
+1115 
-1130 LYAFAKTVDT
+1130 
-1140 QIPATGETVPGDPQP
+1140 
-1155 DDLKAYSEKTDKDYD
+1155 
-1170 PLKDPSIDQSLL
+1170 
-1182 GHTYQV
+1182 
-1188 VMPMTV
+1188 
-1194 TKVKDGH
+1194 
-1201 TVENTAT
+1201 
-1208 QVTNDKRD
+1208 
-1216 KTNTVTNPLK
+1216 
-1226 EINPK
+1226 
-1231 KDVTVK
+1231 
-1237 VGGDSVDGKSV
+1237 
-1248 YLNHTFLYQLDS
+1248 
-1260 SILPADRAYQ
+1260 
-1270 KIANWGITD
+1270 
-1279 QLDPAYDKATGQ
+1279 
-1291 WAVYAARDLY
+1291 
-1301 RGGEAIAKKG
+1301 
-1311 ERIAGSGFDSSRL
+1311 
-1324 GGDMFTANIDPS
+1324 
-1336 TGLVDIQATQA
+1336 
-1347 YLDLVSADDAHE
+1347 
-1359 QGWRAYVQATRVKVT
+1359 
-1374 DRHENVFTEHVNGKD
+1374 
-1389 LTSNIVWTRTPDLT
+1389 
-1403 PGIKLEKWDRRS
+1403 
-1415 GWPKGDR
+1415 
-1422 DDSKDALDGA
+1422 
-1432 KDGDVIVFTIT
+1432 
-1443 NTSKDEDG
+1443 
-1451 HGAWFKASDLKLED
+1451 
-1465 HTIVGDGEVKDLKYP
+1465 
-1480 DNWSTLVLKPGQS
+1480 
-1493 VEVTGTLTGFT
+1493 
-1504 KDRHTDR
+1504 
-1511 AKVTGTPLV
+1511 
-1520 ECPVVDKDPFGD
+1520 
-1532 ASGKPSTGGEA
+1532 
-1543 GDGDGPRQVT
+1543 
-1553 VGDRTLCEDTP
+1553 
-1564 VESNTDDWNGRRS
+1564 
-1577 LLGETGSAILPV
+1577 
-1589 GVGALLMAGLGA
+1589 
-1601 AVVMVRRRKSAHDDK
+1601 
-1616 DAALMPRH
+1616 
-1624 AA
+1624 

>member
-1 MGFRHDRASAG
+1 MNFSRKMKAG
-12 RSHEPLARGAHGAGP
+12 VAALAAIATLGAGG
-27 ARTVLAGLVAVATL
+27 V
-41 ATGGL
+41 
-46 VASTAYAGG
+46 VASTAFAGG
-55 AGDNR
+55 GGGNQ
-60 PGGAT
+60 PGT
-65 GGLPAGM
+65 GGDLAAVQ
-72 FWQYKDDASGSFGP
+72 FWQYKDDASGAWGP
-86 AANAD
+86 ATSLD
-91 GSPRIA
+91 
-97 SVEAAYKR
+97 SVRAAMNN
-105 AGVSVVNDGVYDG
+105 AGVTLEGGGVTK
-118 PGAIRDTLR
+118 AQA
-127 GALSKCVAGFRQRH
+127 ALDQARTECETGFQRRH
-141 PGEGDGDCRVVGVG
+141 PGEGNGDCRVVAVG
-155 SVAGQQGGRWVYNGS
+155 AVPAVIGGNYIYNGS
-170 GGYSAS
+170 GVAS
-176 EWYSSW
+176 PTGTGGWYDNW
-182 DSQIKPYKYYYAGT
+182 NKYVAPGT
-196 QEYGTST
+196 YQYGSTVYRTSY

-208 PSNSVDK
+208 PSNSVDA
-215 IAYSNVAAAGATPN
+215 IMRRNVEASSKPS
-229 LIIIVLDKY
+229 IVVIVLDKY
-238 QPKPPTY
+238 QPAPPSY
-245 HLSVSTQAAEMS
+245 HLSISTQAAEMS
-257 GQSGDTKDA
+257 GQAGDTKDA
-266 SDTIS
+266 SDTIT

-286 TLHWRGI
+286 TLHWRGV

-338 VAKQGGMAEAVSH
+338 VAKQGNMAEAVSH
-351 KGENDGK
+351 KGEHDGK

-412 IDTRDVV
+412 IETKDVV

-481 GDYKINDGSVA
+481 GDYEINDGSVA

-530 GALVAEDKQWTN
+530 GALVAEDKGWTN

-588 IDWKSGKVFVDGE
+588 IDWKSGKVFVDGKDE
-601 DVTANFDIVID
+601 TANFTIAID
-612 QKAGTATATAKSSY
+612 RKAGTATATAKSAY
-626 MAKTMFKNSAS
+626 IAKTMFRNSAS
-637 KVKFY
+637 KVRFY
-642 LTGTIKKGATEGRK
+642 LTGTIKKGATEGKK

-764 YEQDTTDEANASVND
+764 YEQDTTDEANAGVND
-779 LNKTGR
+779 LNRTGR

-810 AQKDLET
+810 AQKDLKT

-984 KDWVAAN
+984 RDWVAAN

-1067 KVYYRVNIDASRLT
+1067 EIYYRVTLDARQ
-1081 DTAYKVWRLGM
+1081 DNQAYKVWRLGM
-1092 TDDYDQEY
+1092 TDDYDDEY
-1100 LTLDA
+1100 LKLDA
-1105 KHVEILDETG
+1105 TNVEITDETG
-1115 RDRTGEFNIQDKDGV
+1115 KDVTDKFNIQDKDGA
-1130 LYAFAKTVDT
+1130 LYAYAKLVDT
-1140 QIPATGETVPGDPQP
+1140 EIPATGETVKGDPQP
-1155 DDLKAYSEKTDKDYD
+1155 EDLKTYSESDEHD
-1170 PLKDPSIDQSLL
+1170 PLTQPAIDQTLL
-1182 GHTYQV
+1182 GHTYTV
-1188 VMPMTV
+1188 TMPMTV
-1194 TKVKDGH
+1194 IKVTDGY
-1201 TVENTAT
+1201 TVKNKAT
-1208 QVTNDKRD
+1208 QVLNKIRKDTNE
-1216 KTNTVTNPLK
+1216 VTNPLK
-1226 EINPK
+1226 PINPA

-1237 VGGDSVDGKSV
+1237 VGGASANGKSI
-1248 YLNHTFLYQLDS
+1248 YKGRSFLYQLDS
-1260 SILPADRAYQ
+1260 SILPANRAYPQ
-1270 KIANWGITD
+1270 VDKWDIVD
-1279 QLDPAYDKATGQ
+1279 SLDPAFDEYTGQ
-1291 WAVYAARDLY
+1291 WAVYATRDLLS
-1301 RGGEAIAKKG
+1301 GGEALASKG
-1311 ERIAGSGFDSSRL
+1311 DRIAGSGFDSSKL
-1324 GGDMFTANIDPS
+1324 GGDLFTLSAA
-1336 TGLVDIQATQA
+1336 TVDGRNVVTIEATDRYRA
-1347 YLDLVSADDAHE
+1347 LVSDDSHE
-1359 QGWRAYVQATRVKVT
+1359 AGWRAYIQCKRLAVT
-1374 DRHENVFTEHVNGKD
+1374 DRHENQFTEHYNDKT
-1389 LTSNIVWTRTPDLT
+1389 LESNVVWTRTPDMT
-1403 PGIKLEKWDRRS
+1403 PSIDVQKWDRKS
-1415 GWPKGDR
+1415 GWPNGDR
-1422 DDSKDALDGA
+1422 DNSKDALTVS
-1432 KDGDVIVFTIT
+1432 GDTEIVFTIT
-1443 NTSKDEDG
+1443 NTSKTDPDTKQ
-1451 HGAWFKASDLKLED
+1451 GAVFRTKDIKLED
-1465 HTIVGDGEVKDLKYP
+1465 STIVGDGEVVDLKYP
-1480 DNWSTLVLKPGQS
+1480 ADWDTKVLKPGES
-1493 VEVTGTLTGFT
+1493 VEVTGTLKGVT
-1504 KDRHTDR
+1504 KTHTDR
-1511 AKVTGTPLV
+1511 AKVTGTPLT
-1520 ECPVVDKDPFGD
+1520 ECPVDTSAPFGD
-1532 ASGKPSTGGEA
+1532 GTSDDESGSKPEA
-1543 GDGDGPRQVT
+1543 ETESKSDDVVTIDGKDY
-1553 VGDRTLCEDTP
+1553 CADTK
-1564 VESNTDDWNGRRS
+1564 VESATDDWNGYRKS
-1577 LLGETGSAILPV
+1577 LAQTGAGI
-1589 GVGALLMAGLGA
+1589 ALIALA
-1601 AVVMVRRRKSAHDDK
+1601 AVVVLGGGAALMAVSRRRKAPQADDK
-1616 DAALMPRH
+1616 D
-1624 AA
+1624 

>member
-1 MGFRHDRASAG
+1 MVFNERKRAD
-12 RSHEPLARGAHGAGP
+12 ARNGK
-27 ARTVLAGLVAVATL
+27 GLRVAVAALTAVATL
-41 ATGGL
+41 AGGGM
-46 VASTAYAGG
+46 VAATAMADGGGGWAPGSAGSVG
-55 AGDNR
+55 GSVIGWAYEDNNNGGF
-60 PGGAT
+60 GGAT
-65 GGLPAGM
+65 LDAFKKAVAKMGATYNNYNGGADE
-72 FWQYKDDASGSFGP
+72 K
-86 AANAD
+86 ANT
-91 GSPRIA
+91 
-97 SVEAAYKR
+97 
-105 AGVSVVNDGVYDG
+105 
-118 PGAIRDTLR
+118 AITM
-127 GALSKCVAGFRQRH
+127 ANNECVARFNDKH
-141 PGEGDGDCRVVGVG
+141 PGETANCRMVAVGV
-155 SVAGQQGGRWVYNGS
+155 VATPTTHSYSGEGFATASYWSDAWNKNIAPGVYRNNGVS
-170 GGYSAS
+170 Y
-176 EWYSSW
+176 
-182 DSQIKPYKYYYAGT
+182 DT
-196 QEYGTST
+196 
-203 PFDDD
+203 DDGFSD
-208 PSNSVDK
+208 APERSVDS
-215 IAYSNVAAAGATPN
+215 IAASQWNNSPVA
-229 LIIIVLDKY
+229 IVIMLNQY
-238 QPKPPTY
+238 EPAPPTY

-266 SDTIS
+266 SDTIT

-293 DGTEKTVAKQF
+293 DGTEKTVAKRF
-304 TASNKGS
+304 TASNKGG

-338 VAKQGGMAEAVSH
+338 VAKQGSMAEAVSH

-579 DDLTGSIQW
+579 DDLTGSNQW
-588 IDWKSGKVFVDGE
+588 IDWKSGKVFVDGKDE
-601 DVTANFDIVID
+601 TDQFDIVID
-612 QKAGTATATAKSSY
+612 QKARTATATAKASY
-626 MAKTMFKNSAS
+626 IAKTMFRNSAS
-637 KVKFY
+637 KVRFY
-642 LTGTIKKGATEGRK
+642 LTGTIKKGATEGKK

-779 LNKTGR
+779 LNKTGK

-810 AQKDLET
+810 AQKDLKT

-979 EATFA
+979 EATFT

-1014 DKTVGNKA
+1014 DKTVDNKA

-1067 KVYYRVNIDASRLT
+1067 EIYYRVTLDARQ
-1081 DTAYKVWRLGM
+1081 DNQAYKVWRLGM
-1092 TDDYDQEY
+1092 TDDYDDEY
-1100 LTLDA
+1100 LKLDA
-1105 KHVEILDETG
+1105 TNVEITDETG
-1115 RDRTGEFNIQDKDGV
+1115 KDVTDKFNIQDKDGA
-1130 LYAFAKTVDT
+1130 LYAYAKLVDT
-1140 QIPATGETVPGDPQP
+1140 EIPATGETVKGDPQP
-1155 DDLKAYSEKTDKDYD
+1155 EDLKTYSESDEHD
-1170 PLKDPSIDQSLL
+1170 PLTQPAIDQTLL
-1182 GHTYQV
+1182 GHTYTV
-1188 VMPMTV
+1188 TMPMTV
-1194 TKVKDGH
+1194 IKVTDGY
-1201 TVENTAT
+1201 TVKNKAT
-1208 QVTNDKRD
+1208 QVLNKIRKDTNE
-1216 KTNTVTNPLK
+1216 VTNPLK
-1226 EINPK
+1226 PINPA

-1237 VGGDSVDGKSV
+1237 VGGASANGKSI
-1248 YLNHTFLYQLDS
+1248 YKGRSFLYQLDS
-1260 SILPADRAYQ
+1260 SILPANRAYPQ
-1270 KIANWGITD
+1270 VDKWDIVD
-1279 QLDPAYDKATGQ
+1279 SLDPAFDEYTGQ
-1291 WAVYAARDLY
+1291 WAVYATRDLLS
-1301 RGGEAIAKKG
+1301 GGEVLASKG
-1311 ERIAGSGFDSSRL
+1311 DRIAGSGFDSSKL
-1324 GGDMFTANIDPS
+1324 GGDLFTLSAATVDGRNVVTIEA
-1336 TGLVDIQATQA
+1336 TGRYRA
-1347 YLDLVSADDAHE
+1347 LVSDDSHE
-1359 QGWRAYVQATRVKVT
+1359 VGWRAYIQCKRLAVT
-1374 DRHENVFTEHVNGKD
+1374 DRHENQFTEHYNDKT
-1389 LTSNIVWTRTPDLT
+1389 LESNVVWTRTPDMT
-1403 PGIKLEKWDRRS
+1403 PSIDVQKWDRKS
-1415 GWPKGDR
+1415 GWPNGDR
-1422 DDSKDALDGA
+1422 DNSKDALTVS
-1432 KDGDVIVFTIT
+1432 GDTEIVFTIT
-1443 NTSKDEDG
+1443 NTSKTDPDTKQ
-1451 HGAWFKASDLKLED
+1451 GAVFRTKDIKLED
-1465 HTIVGDGEVKDLKYP
+1465 STIVGDGEVVDLKYP
-1480 DNWSTLVLKPGQS
+1480 ADWDTKVLKPGES
-1493 VEVTGTLTGFT
+1493 VEVTGTLKGVT
-1504 KDRHTDR
+1504 KTHTDR
-1511 AKVTGTPLV
+1511 AKVTGTPLT
-1520 ECPVVDKDPFGD
+1520 ECPVDTSAPFGD
-1532 ASGKPSTGGEA
+1532 GTSDDESGSKPEA
-1543 GDGDGPRQVT
+1543 ETESKSDDVVTIDGKDY
-1553 VGDRTLCEDTP
+1553 CSDTK
-1564 VESNTDDWNGRRS
+1564 VESATDDWNGYRRT
-1577 LLGETGSAILPV
+1577 LAQTGAGI
-1589 GVGALLMAGLGA
+1589 ALIALA
-1601 AVVMVRRRKSAHDDK
+1601 AVVVLGGGAALMAVSRRRKAKAPADTEGSEE
-1616 DAALMPRH
+1616 
-1624 AA
+1624 

>member
-91 GSPRIA
+91 GSPRIE

-118 PGAIRDTLR
+118 PAAIRATLR

-176 EWYSSW
+176 KWYSSW
-182 DSQIKPYKYYYAGT
+182 DSQIKPGTFQYGSIVYK
-196 QEYGTST
+196 TSY

-208 PSNSVDK
+208 PSTSVDK
-215 IAYSNVAAAGATPN
+215 IAYDNIARAGATPN

-257 GQSGDTKDA
+257 GQAGDTKDA
-266 SDTIS
+266 SDVIT

-338 VAKQGGMAEAVSH
+338 VAKQGDMAEAVSH

-364 TTPPEKWLTNE
+364 TTPPEKWLTNG

-432 VTDANGNIVP
+432 VTDANGNIVS

-612 QKAGTATATAKSSY
+612 QKARTATATAKASY

-681 WTPNPNKAWAMKV
+681 WTPNPNKAWAMKAD
-694 GGKWQL
+694 GKWRL

-764 YEQDTTDEANASVND
+764 YEQDTTDEANAGVND

-810 AQKDLET
+810 AQKDLKT

-830 FDTVKLLESYGKAEG
+830 FDTVKLLESYGKSEG

-850 CADPKGDDLDN
+850 CVDPKGGDLDN

-918 RVDPQIPADQAYSV
+918 RVDPKIPADQAYSV

-984 KDWVAAN
+984 RDWVAAN

-1036 ENEPPVI
+1036 ENEPPTI
-1043 KPSKQ
+1043 KPKKE

-1067 KVYYRVNIDASRLT
+1067 KVYYRVHIDASRLA
-1081 DTAYKVWRLGM
+1081 DTAYKVWRLGAV
-1092 TDDYDQEY
+1092 DDYDEEY

-1140 QIPATGETVPGDPQP
+1140 QIPATGETVKGDPQP
-1155 DDLKAYSEKTDKDYD
+1155 ADLKAYSEKSDKDYD

-1182 GHTYQV
+1182 GHDFTV

-1216 KTNTVTNPLK
+1216 KTNTVSNPLK

-1231 KDVTVK
+1231 KDVTVRSAATASTA
-1237 VGGDSVDGKSV
+1237 GAS
-1248 YLNHTFLYQLDS
+1248 TWTPRS
-1260 SILPADRAYQ
+1260 STSSTVRSCPRTAPTRRSRTGASPTSSTRRMTRRPASGPCTR
-1270 KIANWGITD
+1270 
-1279 QLDPAYDKATGQ
+1279 PATCTG
-1291 WAVYAARDLY
+1291 AARPSPGRA
-1301 RGGEAIAKKG
+1301 RGSPAAASTA
-1311 ERIAGSGFDSSRL
+1311 RGSAATCSPRTSTPPPASWTSRPPRR
-1324 GGDMFTANIDPS
+1324 T
-1336 TGLVDIQATQA
+1336 
-1347 YLDLVSADDAHE
+1347 
-1359 QGWRAYVQATRVKVT
+1359 W
-1374 DRHENVFTEHVNGKD
+1374 
-1389 LTSNIVWTRTPDLT
+1389 TSCPRTTRTS
-1403 PGIKLEKWDRRS
+1403 R
-1415 GWPKGDR
+1415 
-1422 DDSKDALDGA
+1422 AGA
-1432 KDGDVIVFTIT
+1432 P
-1443 NTSKDEDG
+1443 TS
-1451 HGAWFKASDLKLED
+1451 
-1465 HTIVGDGEVKDLKYP
+1465 
-1480 DNWSTLVLKPGQS
+1480 
-1493 VEVTGTLTGFT
+1493 
-1504 KDRHTDR
+1504 R
-1511 AKVTGTPLV
+1511 
-1520 ECPVVDKDPFGD
+1520 
-1532 ASGKPSTGGEA
+1532 
-1543 GDGDGPRQVT
+1543 PR
-1553 VGDRTLCEDTP
+1553 E
-1564 VESNTDDWNGRRS
+1564 
-1577 LLGETGSAILPV
+1577 
-1589 GVGALLMAGLGA
+1589 
-1601 AVVMVRRRKSAHDDK
+1601 
-1616 DAALMPRH
+1616 
-1624 AA
+1624 